1 MEKFIT
7 IKVDMMGDFGKL
19 NKKKNKE
26 KLGTTS
32 IDVMGPIQD
41 MNVDIP
47 PQFQLMDLIEQEKAP
62 SLKK

>member
-19 NKKKNKE
+19 KKKKNKE

-32 IDVMGPIQD
+32 IDVMGPI
-41 MNVDIP
+41 
-47 PQFQLMDLIEQEKAP
+47 
-62 SLKK
+62 